1 MNTNKIIAE
10 NCDMN
15 LRLFDNLADSCVFC
29 KIRKICRN
37 YYGCNIYG
45 GKLEEEMINKWKE
58 KDKNMAFNLIATYPI
73 RLPLEKVNI
82 QNLQKGDLSLFSES
96 EIIKCLKELD
106 NKCEKL
112 QEEIDYDY
120 ELSLGWDI

>member
-15 LRLFDNLADSCVFC
+15 LRLFDNLADSCAFC
-29 KIRKICRN
+29 KINKICRN
-37 YYGCNIYG
+37 YYGWNIYG
-45 GKLEEEMINKWKE
+45 EKLEEEMINKWKE
-58 KDKNMAFNLIATYPI
+58 KDKNMAFSLIMTYPI

-106 NKCEKL
+106 SKSEKL
-112 QEEIDYDY
+112 QEEIDYEY